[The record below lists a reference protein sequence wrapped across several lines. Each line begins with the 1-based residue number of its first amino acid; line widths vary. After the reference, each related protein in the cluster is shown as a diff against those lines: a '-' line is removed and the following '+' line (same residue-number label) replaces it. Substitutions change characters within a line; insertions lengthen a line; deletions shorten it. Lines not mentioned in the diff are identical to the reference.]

1 LEEGVQGSTEG
12 LEDIGIG
19 SGPVTPKRRSV
30 CLSTTDVISYRR
42 LSAIVRRAE
51 LDLALEYMRS
61 HERNCLLTGQHT
73 EKAEKSDRGR
83 CRRPHLDEPID
94 DSDCNTQDKRSQIRP
109 HRMLLASKYQRDH
122 QPDERALQPNSQS
135 DNSIDLHQTGGL
147 QFVSPARMPL
157 LSFCEGAEASP

>member
-1 LEEGVQGSTEG
+1 MEEGVQGSTEG

-94 DSDCNTQDKRSQIRP
+94 DSDCNTQEEKPDKTASNAPCQQVSARP
-109 HRMLLASKYQRDH
+109 SAWRTSSAAK
-122 QPDERALQPNSQS
+122 
-135 DNSIDLHQTGGL
+135 
-147 QFVSPARMPL
+147 
-157 LSFCEGAEASP
+157 

>member
-1 LEEGVQGSTEG
+1 VLKEIGV
-12 LEDIGIG
+12 G
-19 SGPVTPKRRSV
+19 SGSFHAEVPSV
-30 CLSTTDVISYRR
+30 SLSATDVIGYRR
-42 LSAIVRRAE
+42 LSAIVQRVE

-61 HERNCLLTGQHT
+61 DERYGLLTSQHT
-73 EKAEKSDRGR
+73 EKAEKCDRGR

-135 DNSIDLHQTGGL
+135 DDSIDLHQTGGL